1 MNDPLF
7 FMALL
12 PGPEI
17 RAEVTAFK
25 EYAARHFNT
34 SRALTSPPHITVFP
48 PFRWKTARYRDLVR
62 VMELFA
68 AREKAF
74 WIELK
79 HFNAFAPRVIYV
91 DVAENADL
99 QSLEKRLVATLKDQ
113 LSLEKE
119 HAQPFHPHMTVAFKD
134 LDKAVFPKAW
144 DYFSGL
150 NYQRMF
156 QAGALTLLHHENG
169 KWHIDR
175 EIKWG

>member
-7 FMALL
+7 FMAIL

-17 RAEVTAFK
+17 REEVTAFK
-25 EYAARHFNT
+25 EHAARYFNA

-48 PFRWKTARYRDLVR
+48 PFKWETARYRELVR
-62 VMELFA
+62 TMENFA
-68 AREKAF
+68 AREKTF

-79 HFNAFAPRVIYV
+79 NFNAFAPRVIYV
-91 DVAENADL
+91 DVVENADL

-144 DYFSGL
+144 DYYSGL
-150 NYQRMF
+150 KYQRIF
-156 QAGALTLLHHENG
+156 QAVALTLLHHENG